1 MSDPASALATI
12 AALPEVTAAT
22 DRAREACTRLR
33 WHQALRRR
41 IPEAAAESR
50 IRGAWAS
57 AELDGARSSL
67 DAVRD
72 LMRGAR
78 LRSDPPDPAERVL
91 HGAMAATAA
100 TETLG
105 PLLRRAPRQAVAR
118 LHLAAAADLLPEED
132 LGRPRAHGQDC
143 PEFAILGAAPS
154 PADAAQ
160 RLDTLDSLL
169 RDPDNPAFVVAA
181 IAHAEVAHA
190 RPFVRGNG
198 LVARA
203 LERTIVQA
211 SGLDPTGVVVP
222 EAGHL
227 REGSTSYQGAL
238 AAYGTGTRAGLLV
251 WLDHCADS
259 VVAGADAGREIADA
273 VLAGRLS

>member
-1 MSDPASALATI
+1 M
-12 AALPEVTAAT
+12 
-22 DRAREACTRLR
+22 R

-50 IRGAWAS
+50 IPRRLGERRGTTAPDPAWF
-57 AELDGARSSL
+57 
-67 DAVRD
+67 AVRD

-154 PADAAQ
+154 RRRGPTSRHP
-160 RLDTLDSLL
+160 RLPSPRPRQPRL
-169 RDPDNPAFVVAA
+169 RRRRHCARRGC
-181 IAHAEVAHA
+181 HA
-190 RPFVRGNG
+190 RPSCAAMVSSPVLSN
-198 LVARA
+198 ARSSRRA
-203 LERTIVQA
+203 VSTRPGRRPRSRSPA
-211 SGLDPTGVVVP
+211 
-222 EAGHL
+222 
-227 REGSTSYQGAL
+227 RGSTSYQGAL
-238 AAYGTGTRAGLLV
+238 AAYGTGTRAGLSSGSTTV
-251 WLDHCADS
+251 PTAS
-259 VVAGADAGREIADA
+259 SRVRTQVARSPMPFSPGAFPDRPAGDARLAQGLAVPEHDA
-273 VLAGRLS
+273 VQLT